1 MRFTAFS
8 ESYRTTRFKSN
19 EAFVNAEANIR
30 NSTDFDSAL
39 AAATNGRFQVD
50 IPAEQVLGANYLDHL
65 EGVTRLGSKNNPTGW
80 QPIDFT
86 GAAIRARY
94 RIDTSGQI
102 KLTTMYPEPR

>member
-19 EAFVNAEANIR
+19 EAFVNAEAYIR

-39 AAATNGRFQVD
+39 ATATNGRFQVD
-50 IPAEQVLGANYLDHL
+50 IPSEQVLGANYLDHL
-65 EGVTRLGSKNNPTGW
+65 EGVTRLGSKNNPTGG
-80 QPIDFT
+80 QPTDFT